1 MLLKCGI
8 IWVEYDSDLKRYWH
22 WNTLDKE
29 QNVEILWREEK
40 KKGRV
45 CCKRKGIY
53 NSEVGFLL
61 EAVVN
66 CK

>member
-1 MLLKCGI
+1 M
-8 IWVEYDSDLKRYWH
+8 
-22 WNTLDKE
+22 
-29 QNVEILWREEK
+29 EILWREEK